1 MTRADLIAVAR
12 RGVAAG
18 AAGGIAEIIWISTYA
33 AATGASAAN
42 LARGV
47 TTAAGVGAL
56 LPAAP
61 VAFGIVIH
69 MALAVAL
76 GIALA
81 FAWRTLSTYWPV
93 AAGPYAFALAAL
105 TGVWVINFFIILP
118 WISPDFVHLV
128 PYSVSLLSKLL
139 FGLAAA
145 AILGHRVCR
154 PVATRA
160 T

>member
-1 MTRADLIAVAR
+1 MTRAELIAVAR

-18 AAGGIAEIIWISTYA
+18 AAGGMAEIIWISTYA
-33 AATGASAAN
+33 AATDASAAN

-61 VAFGIVIH
+61 VALGIVIH

-76 GIALA
+76 GIALV
-81 FAWRTLSTYWPV
+81 FAWRTLSTFWPV

-105 TGVWVINFFIILP
+105 TGVWITNFFIILP
-118 WISPDFVHLV
+118 PISPDFVHLV
-128 PYSVSLLSKLL
+128 PYPVSLTSKLL

-145 AILGHRVCR
+145 TVLRHRACR
-154 PVATRA
+154 TITARTA
-160 T
+160 